1 MATKCT
7 TRYFAKRTRLVDLEN
22 TENGLNI
29 FLQKV
34 NSSARLLRVIIVEGQ
49 ELSNNCSGLSIQKPG
64 NSNIFRNGK
73 V

>member
-22 TENGLNI
+22 TGNGLNI

-49 ELSNNCSGLSIQKPG
+49 ELSNNCSKLSIQKTG
-64 NSNIFRNGK
+64 NSNIFRNGN